1 MSQTKPTVL
10 LAVAAPVPRV
20 TLRGLKLSVIMTYL
34 VLAVMTCLPVGA
46 GAVILAQ
53 TTPTMYEHRPAPRS
67 RSTTSSGGENS
78 GNSLAELRRDYDTTI
93 PMLVS
98 DVERLAQDRA
108 ADAAYIN
115 EARTNLATMAL
126 KVDRLESYA
135 TYLMAAVSALVIEMV
150 LQIYTK
156 MQERKRGREEDS
168 RG

>member
-1 MSQTKPTVL
+1 MSITKPTVL
-10 LAVAAPVPRV
+10 LASAPVPRV

-34 VLAVMTCLPVGA
+34 VLAVMACLPIGA

-53 TTPTMYEHRPAPRS
+53 TTPTMYEHRAAPRS
-67 RSTTSSGGENS
+67 RSTVSSGGEPS
-78 GNSLAELRRDYDTTI
+78 SSSLAELRRDYDTTI

-98 DVERLAQDRA
+98 DVERLAQERA

-135 TYLMAAVSALVIEMV
+135 TYLMAAVSALVIGMV

-156 MQERKRGREEDS
+156 MQERKRGREENS

>member
-1 MSQTKPTVL
+1 ML
-10 LAVAAPVPRV
+10 LAATPVV

-34 VLAVMTCLPVGA
+34 VLAVMTCLPIGA

-67 RSTTSSGGENS
+67 RSTISSGSGEGNS
-78 GNSLAELRRDYDTTI
+78 GNSLSELRRDYDTTI

-98 DVERLAQDRA
+98 DVERLARDRA

-135 TYLMAAVSALVIEMV
+135 TYLMAAVSALVIGMV

-156 MQERKRGREEDS
+156 MQERRRGREEDS
-168 RG
+168 RD